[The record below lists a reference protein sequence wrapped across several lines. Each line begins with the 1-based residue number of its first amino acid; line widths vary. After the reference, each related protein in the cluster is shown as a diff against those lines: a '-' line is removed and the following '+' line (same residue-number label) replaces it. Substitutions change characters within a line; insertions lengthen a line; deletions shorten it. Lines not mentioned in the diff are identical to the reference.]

1 MSDTQEPRVSIL
13 IVTAHEVD
21 SMMGGVVP
29 SISGDGGRYFYLPG
43 AQTKADVV
51 KALEAAGFKDGRFRD
66 AVVRAGG
73 GKVSI

>member
-13 IVTAHEVD
+13 SVTVHEVN
-21 SMMGGVVP
+21 SMGGEVP
-29 SISGDGGRYFYLPG
+29 SISADGGRYFYLPG

-51 KALEAAGFKDGRFRD
+51 KALEAAGFKDARFRD